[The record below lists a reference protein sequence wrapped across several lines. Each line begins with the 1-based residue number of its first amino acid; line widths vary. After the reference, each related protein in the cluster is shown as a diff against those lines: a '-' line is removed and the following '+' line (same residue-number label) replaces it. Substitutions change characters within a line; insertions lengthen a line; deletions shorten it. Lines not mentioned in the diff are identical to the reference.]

1 MDGLMD
7 FLMFALPGGFIGSIF
22 TWFVGRRKQNNDM
35 LSQLQ
40 ASINML
46 SSENRKILDE
56 NIQLRRENADLKANQ
71 EEMIQKLSRLTKEVE
86 RLRKVI
92 NKQTGNDEKSNP
104 GVTLVLLI
112 AVFCLMGCAT
122 AKLTKSQQSHT
133 LTEQTKSGT
142 TTGVTGEQSDVTAQ
156 RTGELLQGQ
165 TITALTREGIPESE
179 AKVDVPIQNLLNL
192 PDGAGYTTKDGQ
204 ASVSVQRHGDN
215 ITVKGKCDSIAR
227 QCLFYE
233 REVFRQR
240 NEVDSLKR
248 VISRME
254 QTSSRSDETYKAES
268 DAAESIKEKPPATW
282 YKWLL
287 AGFGWFAAYLSTKET
302 KE

>member
-1 MDGLMD
+1 MM
-7 FLMFALPGGFIGSIF
+7 
-22 TWFVGRRKQNNDM
+22 R
-35 LSQLQ
+35 
-40 ASINML
+40 
-46 SSENRKILDE
+46 
-56 NIQLRRENADLKANQ
+56 
-71 EEMIQKLSRLTKEVE
+71 
-86 RLRKVI
+86 
-92 NKQTGNDEKSNP
+92 NP
-104 GVTLVLLI
+104 IRGVTLVLLI

-215 ITVKGKCDSIAR
+215 ITVKG
-227 QCLFYE
+227 
-233 REVFRQR
+233 

-287 AGFGWFAAYLSTKET
+287 AGFVGGLLLTSPLKKLKNRILTFLK
-302 KE
+302 

>member
-1 MDGLMD
+1 MM
-7 FLMFALPGGFIGSIF
+7 
-22 TWFVGRRKQNNDM
+22 R
-35 LSQLQ
+35 
-40 ASINML
+40 
-46 SSENRKILDE
+46 
-56 NIQLRRENADLKANQ
+56 
-71 EEMIQKLSRLTKEVE
+71 
-86 RLRKVI
+86 
-92 NKQTGNDEKSNP
+92 NP
-104 GVTLVLLI
+104 IRGATLVLLI

-142 TTGVTGEQSDVTAQ
+142 TTGVTGEQLDVTAQ

-192 PDGAGYTTKDGQ
+192 PDGAGYTAKDGQ

-215 ITVKGKCDSIAR
+215 ITVTGKC
-227 QCLFYE
+227 
-233 REVFRQR
+233 EVFRQR
-240 NEVDSLKR
+240 NEVDSLKQ

-268 DAAESIKEKPPATW
+268 DAAQSIKEKPPATW

-287 AGFGWFAAYLSTKET
+287 AGFVGGLLLTSPLKKLKNRILTFLK
-302 KE
+302 

>member
-1 MDGLMD
+1 MMRNLIRG
-7 FLMFALPGGFIGSIF
+7 A
-22 TWFVGRRKQNNDM
+22 
-35 LSQLQ
+35 
-40 ASINML
+40 
-46 SSENRKILDE
+46 
-56 NIQLRRENADLKANQ
+56 
-71 EEMIQKLSRLTKEVE
+71 
-86 RLRKVI
+86 
-92 NKQTGNDEKSNP
+92 
-104 GVTLVLLI
+104 TLVLLI

-215 ITVKGKCDSIAR
+215 ITVTGKCDSIAR

-240 NEVDSLKR
+240 SEVDSLKR

-254 QTSSRSDETYKAES
+254 QTSNRSDETYKVES
-268 DAAESIKEKPPATW
+268 DAAQSIKEKPPATW

-287 AGFGWFAAYLSTKET
+287 VGFVGGLLLTSPLKKLKNRILTFLK
-302 KE
+302 

>member
-1 MDGLMD
+1 MRNLIRGATL
-7 FLMFALPGGFIGSIF
+7 ALI
-22 TWFVGRRKQNNDM
+22 
-35 LSQLQ
+35 
-40 ASINML
+40 
-46 SSENRKILDE
+46 
-56 NIQLRRENADLKANQ
+56 
-71 EEMIQKLSRLTKEVE
+71 
-86 RLRKVI
+86 
-92 NKQTGNDEKSNP
+92 
-104 GVTLVLLI
+104 I
-112 AVFCLMGCAT
+112 AVFILTGCAT
-122 AKLTKSQQSHT
+122 AKLTKNRQSHT

-192 PDGAGYTTKDGQ
+192 PDGAGYTAKDGQ

-215 ITVKGKCDSIAR
+215 ITVTGKCDSIAR

-240 NEVDSLKR
+240 SEVDSLKR

-254 QTSSRSDETYKAES
+254 QTARVMN
-268 DAAESIKEKPPATW
+268 SIMRTAMPFKTLRKS
-282 YKWLL
+282 LL
-287 AGFGWFAAYLSTKET
+287 LHGINGYWWVSWPVYCLLPR
-302 KE
+302 